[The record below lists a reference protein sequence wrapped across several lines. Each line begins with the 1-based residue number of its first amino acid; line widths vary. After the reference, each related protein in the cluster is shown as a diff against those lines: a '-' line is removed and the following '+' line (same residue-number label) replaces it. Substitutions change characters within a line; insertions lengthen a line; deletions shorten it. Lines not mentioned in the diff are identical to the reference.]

1 MALYNIPNKTP
12 ATLIASFEAW
22 TRIHLQVR
30 DASTVYI
37 RNKRNDL
44 ELPGP
49 GGQQGGLSL
58 NLASGVVSI
67 PWIGPLYM
75 FGSNPNSLIEV
86 AIFPSG
92 VDIGR

>member
-1 MALYNIPNKTP
+1 MALWNIPNKTP

-30 DASTVYI
+30 DASTIYVA
-37 RNKRNDL
+37 NKRTDL
-44 ELPGP
+44 EVAGP
-49 GGQQGGLSL
+49 GGQQGGLSIT
-58 NLASGVVSI
+58 AAAGIVSI
-67 PWIGPLYM
+67 PWIGPLYL

-86 AIFPSG
+86 AVFPSG

>member
-1 MALYNIPNKTP
+1 MALKNIPNRTP

-30 DASTVYI
+30 DASTVYVANN
-37 RNKRNDL
+37 RTDL
-44 ELPGP
+44 ETAGP

-58 NLASGVVSI
+58 TAAAGIVSI

-86 AIFPSG
+86 AIFPNG

>member
-1 MALYNIPNKTP
+1 MGLRNIKNTTP
-12 ATLIASFEAW
+12 AELVGQFESW

-30 DASTVYI
+30 DASTIYFGT
-37 RNKRNDL
+37 KRNDL
-44 ELPGP
+44 EVAGP
-49 GGQQGGLSL
+49 GGQQGGLSITQADKIVTL
-58 NLASGVVSI
+58 

-75 FGSNPNSLIEV
+75 IGSNPNSLIEI

>member
-1 MALYNIPNKTP
+1 MALKNVNNVKAQLMAQFDT
-12 ATLIASFEAW
+12 W

-30 DASTVYI
+30 DASTVYLANN
-37 RNKRNDL
+37 RPDL
-44 ELPGP
+44 ETQGP
-49 GGQQGGLSL
+49 GGQQGGISITSAAGIVSL
-58 NLASGVVSI
+58 

-75 FGSNPNSLIEV
+75 LGSNPNSLIEV

>member
-1 MALYNIPNKTP
+1 VSLRNIKNSTP
-12 ATLIASFEAW
+12 AELIASFEAW

-30 DASTVYI
+30 DASSVYFG
-37 RNKRNDL
+37 NKRNDL
-44 ELPGP
+44 EVLGP
-49 GGQQGGLSL
+49 GGQQGGLSITQ
-58 NLASGVVSI
+58 AAGIVSL

-75 FGSNPNSLIEV
+75 IGSNPNSLIEI